1 MVTFV
6 TMLQNQQRPWWQL
19 VLSRLT
25 VAALF
30 ISVTLLYCLSTLQTI
45 FSPTELP
52 VPQSCALLLGP
63 HSNQSTTNGSQQD
76 NNICTPKV
84 DIMFMKTHKTAS
96 STFLNVL
103 FRFGEKQKL
112 KFAFPNSRND
122 FLYPSRFQHTYVQGF
137 RSGTCFNIM
146 CNHMRFN
153 APEVAK
159 VLPRDTTYITILRDP
174 AQLFESSFHYFDHIV
189 PLTWR
194 IPGEDKMA
202 EFLRDPTLYFSPNGF
217 NSFYLKNLLFFDFGE
232 DNTLDAD
239 DPRVEESIRLI
250 DEHFHLVMLTEHF
263 EESLILLKD
272 ILCWEMS
279 DLLFFKLNSRKE
291 TTVSKLTPEL
301 RAKALQW
308 NSIDWEL
315 YKHFNL
321 TFWKKVDAYGRER
334 MAKDVA
340 ELRMRNAEMVKICI
354 EGGHSVVAGSIHEEA
369 MQPWQPIGEKS
380 IMGYNLNKNI
390 DKAYQVLCRKMLTP
404 EIQYL
409 TDLGVNMWLTK
420 LWGHVRNIINW

>member
-1 MVTFV
+1 
-6 TMLQNQQRPWWQL
+6 
-19 VLSRLT
+19 
-25 VAALF
+25 
-30 ISVTLLYCLSTLQTI
+30 
-45 FSPTELP
+45 
-52 VPQSCALLLGP
+52 
-63 HSNQSTTNGSQQD
+63 
-76 NNICTPKV
+76 
-84 DIMFMKTHKTAS
+84 MFMKTHKTAS

-122 FLYPSRFQHTYVQGF
+122 FLYPSAFQHTYVQGF
-137 RSGTCFNIM
+137 RSGMCFNIM

-159 VLPRDTTYITILRDP
+159 VLPKDTTYITILRDP
-174 AQLFESSFHYFDHIV
+174 AQLFESSFHYFGHIV

-202 EFLRDPTLYFSPNGF
+202 EFLRDPTIYFSPDGF
-217 NSFYLKNLLFFDFGE
+217 NSFYLKNLLFFDFGQ

-239 DPRVEESIRLI
+239 DPRVEQSIRLI
-250 DEHFHLVMLTEHF
+250 DKRFHLVMLMEHF
-263 EESLILLKD
+263 EESLILIKD

-301 RAKALQW
+301 RTKALQW

-321 TFWKKVDAYGRER
+321 TFWKKVEAYGRER
-334 MAKDVA
+334 MEKDVA
-340 ELRMRNAEMVKICI
+340 ELRMRNAEMVRICI
-354 EGGHSVVAGSIHEEA
+354 EGGHSVVAGDIHEEA

-380 IMGYNLNKNI
+380 IMGYNMKKNI
-390 DKAYQVLCRKMLTP
+390 DKAYQVLCQKMLTP

-420 LWGHVRNIINW
+420 LWGHVRNFINW

>member
-1 MVTFV
+1 
-6 TMLQNQQRPWWQL
+6 MLQNQQRPWWQL
-19 VLSRLT
+19 VPSRLT
-25 VAALF
+25 VAGLF
-30 ISVTLLYCLSTLQTI
+30 ISVTLLYCLSTLHNS
-45 FSPTELP
+45 FGPTGLP
-52 VPQSCALLLGP
+52 VPQSHALLLGQ
-63 HSNQSTTNGSQQD
+63 HSNQSTTNGSQKD
-76 NNICTPKV
+76 NNVCVPKV
-84 DIMFMKTHKTAS
+84 DIMFLKTHKTAS

-103 FRFGEKQKL
+103 YRFGQKRKL
-112 KFAFPNSRND
+112 KFAFPISGD
-122 FLYPSRFQHTYVQGF
+122 YSFLYPSHFQHTYVQGL
-137 RSGTCFNIM
+137 RSGTFFNIM

-174 AQLFESSFHYFDHIV
+174 AQLFESAFHYFANIV
-189 PLTWR
+189 PLTKR

-202 EFLRDPTLYFSPNGF
+202 EFLRDPTIYFSLDEF
-217 NSFYLKNLLFFDFGE
+217 NSFFLKNLLFFDFGQ

-250 DEHFHLVMLTEHF
+250 DERFHLVMLTEHF

-291 TTVSKLTPEL
+291 TTVSKLTPDQ

-334 MAKDVA
+334 MAKDLA
-340 ELRMRNAEMVKICI
+340 ELRMRNAEMVRICI
-354 EGGHSVVAGSIHEEA
+354 EGSHSVEAGRIHEEA
-369 MQPWQPIGEKS
+369 MQPWQPDREKS

-390 DKAYQVLCRKMLTP
+390 DIAYQVLCRKMLTP

-409 TDLGVNMWLTK
+409 TDLGVNMWLLK
-420 LWGHVRNIINW
+420 LWGQVKNICNW

>member
-1 MVTFV
+1 
-6 TMLQNQQRPWWQL
+6 MLQKQQRLPLWQL
-19 VLSRLT
+19 VVSRLT
-25 VAALF
+25 VAGLF
-30 ISVTLLYCLSTLQTI
+30 ISVIVLYCLSTLQI
-45 FSPTELP
+45 AFSPTELP
-52 VPQSCALLLGP
+52 VPHSCALLRGQ
-63 HSNQSTTNGSQQD
+63 HSNQSTTNVSQQD
-76 NNICTPKV
+76 NNICAPKV

-96 STFLNVL
+96 STFLNIL
-103 FRFGEKQKL
+103 FRFGEKQNL
-112 KFAFPNSRND
+112 KFAFPSSRND
-122 FLYPSRFQHTYVQGF
+122 FFYPSHFQHTYVQGY
-137 RSGTCFNIM
+137 RSGMCFNIM

-174 AQLFESSFHYFDHIV
+174 AELFESAFHYFGHMV

-202 EFLRDPTLYFSPNGF
+202 EFLQDPTFYFSPNGF
-217 NSFYLKNLLFFDFGE
+217 NSFYLKNLLFYDLGQ
-232 DNTLDAD
+232 DNTLDSHD
-239 DPRVEESIRLI
+239 LRVEESIRLI
-250 DEHFHLVMLTEHF
+250 AEQFHLVMLTEHF

-279 DLLFFKLNSRKE
+279 DLLFFKLNARKE
-291 TTVSKLTPEL
+291 TSVSKLTPEL

-334 MAKDVA
+334 MAEDVA

-354 EGGHSVVAGSIHEEA
+354 EGGHSVGAGSIREEG
-369 MQPWQPIGEKS
+369 MQPWQPIGERS

-390 DKAYQVLCRKMLTP
+390 EKAYQVLCQKMLTP
-404 EIQYL
+404 ELQYL

-420 LWGHVRNIINW
+420 LWGHVRNIINL

>member
-1 MVTFV
+1 
-6 TMLQNQQRPWWQL
+6 MLQNQQRPWWQL

-25 VAALF
+25 VAGLF
-30 ISVTLLYCLSTLQTI
+30 ISGTLLYCLSTLHYT

-52 VPQSCALLLGP
+52 VPESCAVLLGP
-63 HSNQSTTNGSQQD
+63 NSNQSTKYGSQQD
-76 NNICTPKV
+76 NNICAPKV

-112 KFAFPNSRND
+112 KFALPYSRND
-122 FLYPSRFQHTYVQGF
+122 FLYPSDFQHTSVQGF
-137 RSGTCFNIM
+137 RSGMCFNIM

-153 APEVAK
+153 ALEVAK

-174 AQLFESSFHYFDHIV
+174 AQLFESSFHYFGHIV

-202 EFLRDPTLYFSPNGF
+202 EFLRDPTIYFSPDGF
-217 NSFYLKNLLFFDFGE
+217 NSFYLKNLLFFDFGQ

-239 DPRVEESIRLI
+239 DPRVEHGIRLI
-250 DEHFHLVMLTEHF
+250 DKSFHLVMLMEHF

-301 RAKALQW
+301 RTKALQW

-321 TFWKKVDAYGRER
+321 TFWKKVEAYGRER
-334 MAKDVA
+334 MEKDVA
-340 ELRMRNAEMVKICI
+340 ELRRRNAEMVRICI
-354 EGGHSVVAGSIHEEA
+354 EGGHSVVAGHIHDEA

-380 IMGYNLNKNI
+380 IMGYNLKKNI
-390 DKAYQVLCRKMLTP
+390 DKAYQVLCQKMLTP